1 MHLMVILYKISTRM
15 KRTIYFLLMTFSVF
29 ISFSQTSS
37 VDYAKPDNWAVLPGK
52 YPKELLRFG
61 RNTSTDSIDVF
72 YCYPTL
78 IASPDDKR
86 WNVPIEDSI
95 QRNRVI
101 SEAIQFQASA
111 FSFAGNMYIPYYRQA
126 HLRSYYELEHG
137 GRDALLLA
145 YSDVKAA
152 FQYYLDHYNHGKG
165 IILAGHSQGSTHLSF
180 ILKDFFD
187 GTPLQKQLIAAYIP
201 GIGIDSSNYQH
212 IKLMDAPDAIGG
224 FVTWNT
230 FKRKFDEKQFQ
241 FYEGKAVVNPVSW
254 NGNPFS
260 ARSEHKGFLFRNG
273 KLYVESFSTHVDN
286 GVIWITVPHFPYR
299 SMAWTMKHYH
309 VGDINLFWED
319 IRQNTLAR
327 SKTYL
332 AQPR

>member
-1 MHLMVILYKISTRM
+1 M
-15 KRTIYFLLMTFSVF
+15 KRTIYLLLFTFPSF
-29 ISFSQTSS
+29 ISFAQTST
-37 VDYAKPDNWAVLPGK
+37 VDYAKPENWAALPGK
-52 YPKELLRFG
+52 YPNELLRFG
-61 RNTSTDSIDVF
+61 SYTPSDSIDVF

-78 IASPDDKR
+78 IASQEDKR
-86 WNVPIEDSI
+86 WNVPVEDSI

-101 SEAIQFQASA
+101 SEAIQYQASA

-126 HLRSYYELEHG
+126 HLRSYYELENG

-145 YSDVKAA
+145 YTDVKAA
-152 FQYYLDHYNHGKG
+152 FQYYLDHYNNGKG

-187 GTPLQKQLIAAYIP
+187 GTPLQKQLVAAYIP

-212 IKLMDAPDAIGG
+212 IELMDRPDAIGG

-241 FYEGKAVVNPVSW
+241 FYKGKAVVNPVSW
-254 NGNPFS
+254 DGNPFS
-260 ARSEHKGFLFRNG
+260 PRSEHKGFLFRNG
-273 KLYVESFSTHVDN
+273 KLYVQSFSTHLDN
-286 GVIWITVPHFPYR
+286 GVIWISVPHFPFR

-309 VGDINLFWED
+309 VGDVNLFWED
-319 IRQNTLAR
+319 IRQNTLVR

-332 AQPR
+332 DQPK